1 MGWEEF
7 SKNIRFEVRVGDKV
21 KLWKDQWCGESS
33 LQLTF
38 LNVYVMASNR
48 EALVASSLERLGIEE
63 RRS

>member
-1 MGWEEF
+1 M
-7 SKNIRFEVRVGDKV
+7 V
-21 KLWKDQWCGESS
+21 GESS

-38 LNVYVMASNR
+38 LNVYGMASNR